1 MKRGMTALI
10 ALAVLLSL
18 FATANLTSA
27 DSTIRVEAET
37 MSLPSGTGA
46 VNSSSSASG
55 GKDLMI
61 WANATATKSVS
72 LSSAA
77 SKITVRAKG
86 QQYLGAPH
94 MRVSIDGSVVLE
106 TDVPQTDWTTFSAS
120 FSALSG
126 THQLAIAFTNDWAKS
141 GVGDRNL
148 IVDYAEFAVSGSTQT
163 PTSTSTS
170 GSTPT
175 PAPTPSETS
184 SSAPGALPVSTTLP
198 PGSAL
203 PSDATCAARVKRSS
217 WEPRP
222 ENATANHTTGIK
234 LGRIDGAD
242 QTGQQ
247 LLAPRIDGN
256 FTGTTDEIIQW
267 AACKWG
273 FNTDIVRAV
282 AVQESHWRQSTVGD
296 NGQSFGLLQI
306 KRTVH
311 DGTYPTSQQS
321 TAFNLD
327 YALAWRRACFEG
339 YFNWVPD
346 AAKGDEWGCV
356 GLWYSGSYNSSGAQ
370 HYISLVKQHLADK
383 AWLSPK
389 F

>member
-1 MKRGMTALI
+1 MTALF
-10 ALAVLLSL
+10 ALAVLLSV
-18 FATANLTSA
+18 FATVSLTA
-27 DSTIRVEAET
+27 AESTIRVEAET
-37 MSLPSGTGA
+37 MSLPSNKGA
-46 VNSSSSASG
+46 VNTSSSASG
-55 GKDLMI
+55 GKDQMI
-61 WANATATKSVS
+61 WANATATKTVN
-72 LSSAA
+72 LSSAV

-94 MRVSIDGSVVLE
+94 MQVRIDGSLVLE
-106 TDVPQTDWTTFSAS
+106 TDVPRTDWTTFSAG
-120 FSALSG
+120 FSARSG
-126 THQLAIAFTNDWAKS
+126 THQLAIAFTNDLAKS
-141 GVGDRNL
+141 GAGDRNL
-148 IVDYAEFAVSGSTQT
+148 IIDYVEFAVSDSSQPSTV
-163 PTSTSTS
+163 PSS

-175 PAPTPSETS
+175 PAPTQSGSNTS
-184 SSAPGALPVSTTLP
+184 TPGALPVSQTLP
-198 PGSAL
+198 PGSPL
-203 PSDATCAARVKRSS
+203 PSDATCAARVKRSN

-242 QTGQQ
+242 QTGQK

-282 AVQESHWRQSTVGD
+282 AVQESSWRQSTVGD

-346 AAKGDEWGCV
+346 SAKGDEWGCV

-370 HYISLVKQHLADK
+370 HYIALVKQHLNDK
-383 AWLSPK
+383 SWLKPG

>member
-1 MKRGMTALI
+1 MKRGMTALV
-10 ALAVLLSL
+10 ALAVLVSL

-27 DSTIRVEAET
+27 ESTIRVEAET
-37 MSLPSGTGA
+37 MSLPSGKGA
-46 VNSSSSASG
+46 VNNSSSASG

-61 WANATATKSVS
+61 WANATATKSVN
-72 LSSAA
+72 LSGAV

-184 SSAPGALPVSTTLP
+184 STAPGALPVSQTLP

-203 PSDATCAARVKRSS
+203 PSDATCAARVTRSS

-222 ENATANHTTGIK
+222 ENTTANHTTGIK

-282 AVQESHWRQSTVGD
+282 AVQESSWRQSTIGD
-296 NGQSFGLLQI
+296 NGQSFGLMQI
-306 KRTVH
+306 KSTVH

-346 AAKGDEWGCV
+346 SAKGDEWGCV
-356 GLWYSGSYNSSGAQ
+356 GLWYSGSYNSSGAL
-370 HYISLVKQHLADK
+370 HYISLVKQHLSDK
-383 AWLSPK
+383 SWLSPN

>member
-1 MKRGMTALI
+1 MTALI

-18 FATANLTSA
+18 FATADLTSA

-37 MSLPSGTGA
+37 MSLPSGKGA

-61 WANATATKSVS
+61 WANATATKSVNF
-72 LSSAA
+72 SSSA

-106 TDVPQTDWTTFSAS
+106 TDVPQTDWATFSAN
-120 FSALSG
+120 FSALAG
-126 THQLAIAFTNDWAKS
+126 THQLAIAFTNDKAKS

-148 IVDYAEFAVSGSTQT
+148 IVDYVEFAVSD
-163 PTSTSTS
+163 TSQPSQPS

-175 PAPTPSETS
+175 PTPTASPTS
-184 SSAPGALPVSTTLP
+184 SSTPGALPVSATLP

-203 PSDATCAARVKRSS
+203 PSDATCAARVKRSN

-282 AVQESHWRQSTVGD
+282 AVQESHWRQSTIGD
-296 NGQSFGLLQI
+296 NGQSFGLMQI

-311 DGTYPTSQQS
+311 DGTYPTSQTS

-356 GLWYSGSYNSSGAQ
+356 GLWYSGSYNSSGAL

-383 AWLSPK
+383 AWLSPT